1 MFRVTRAEEQAVRL
15 TMRLATTGGQ
25 VTLAGLA
32 SAEQLPEPTV
42 AKLLGMLRRGGVVDA
57 VRGRHGGYVLANKPE
72 FITAGS
78 VIRSITG
85 DMVFSFPCDD
95 GVGDTMD
102 CPRTGDCGLRPV
114 WQHLGERVA
123 EVLEQTT
130 VADLLKREAASSRD
144 LRELWPLNES

>member
-57 VRGRHGGYVLANKPE
+57 VRGRHGGYVLADKPE

-85 DMVFSFPCDD
+85 NMVFSFPCDD
-95 GVGDTMD
+95 GEDDPMN
-102 CPRTGDCGLRPV
+102 CPRTSDCGLRPV
-114 WQHLGERVA
+114 WQHLGERVS

-144 LRELWPLNES
+144 LHELWPLNES

>member
-57 VRGRHGGYVLANKPE
+57 VRGRHGGYVLADKPE

-95 GVGDTMD
+95 GEGDTMD
-102 CPRTGDCGLRPV
+102 CPRTSDCGLRPV
-114 WQHLGERVA
+114 WQHLGERVS

-144 LRELWPLNES
+144 LQELWPLNES